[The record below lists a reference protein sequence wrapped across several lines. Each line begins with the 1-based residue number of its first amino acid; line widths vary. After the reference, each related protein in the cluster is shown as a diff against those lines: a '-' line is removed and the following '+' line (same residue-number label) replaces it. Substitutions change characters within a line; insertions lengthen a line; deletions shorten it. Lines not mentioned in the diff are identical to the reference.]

1 MEKKIIFNNP
11 EVVGSEFKNIDKLS
25 NFKHFSGNGYF
36 TNKCNNWLVK
46 NLKCEESLLVHSC
59 TAALE
64 ISAILLNL
72 KPGDEIIMP
81 SYTFVSTANAFALRG
96 AKIVFVDI
104 DEETLNI
111 IPKLIEKKITKKTK
125 AVVIVHYAG
134 VSCEMDEIKKIT
146 KKNKII
152 LVEDAAQALL
162 SKYKGK
168 PLGSFGDLATI
179 SFHETKN
186 IHCGQGGALLI
197 NNKKFVRRAKII
209 KDKGT
214 NRDDFNKK
222 IVKKYTWVDLGSSY
236 SLSEINAAF
245 LYSQLKKA
253 KEITKKRIK
262 IWRTY
267 NKLFLKLE
275 KNYPIVRPCVPKYAG
290 INGHSYF
297 IFVKKN
303 IRNDMLH
310 FLNKKNIMAL
320 FHYIP
325 LHSSPYG
332 KKILKSNFILVNT
345 DLKAASMI
353 RLPMHLHIKEREIKH
368 ISNIIFE
375 YFKKQKI

>member
-1 MEKKIIFNNP
+1 MKKKIIFNIAKFDK
-11 EVVGSEFKNIDKLS
+11 GDLKNINNLIS
-25 NFKHFSGNGYF
+25 LKHYSGNGYY
-36 TNKCNNWLVK
+36 TKKCNNWLVK
-46 NLKCEESLLVHSC
+46 NLKCKESLLVHSC

-96 AKIVFVDI
+96 AKIVFVDV
-104 DEETLNI
+104 DKETLNI
-111 IPKLIEKKITKKTK
+111 NPKLIEKKITKKTK
-125 AVVIVHYAG
+125 AIVIVHYAG
-134 VSCEMDEIKKIT
+134 VSCEMDKIKKIT
-146 KKNKII
+146 KKNRITLI
-152 LVEDAAQALL
+152 EDAAQALL

-186 IHCGQGGALLI
+186 IHCGEGGALLI
-197 NNKKFVRRAKII
+197 NNKKFIRRAKII

-236 SLSEINAAF
+236 SLSEINGAF

-253 KEITKKRIK
+253 KEITKKRIN
-262 IWRTY
+262 IWHTY
-267 NKLFLKLE
+267 NKFFLKLE
-275 KNYPIVRPCVPKYAG
+275 KKYQITRPFVPKYAG

-303 IRNDMLH
+303 LRNDMLN
-310 FLNKKNIMAL
+310 FLNKNNIMAL

-332 KKILKSNFILVNT
+332 KKLLKTNFTLENT
-345 DLKAASMI
+345 DLKAASII
-353 RLPMHLHIKEREIKH
+353 RLPMHLYIKEREIKH
-368 ISNIIFE
+368 ISNKVIEF
-375 YFKKQKI
+375 FKKQKK

>member
-1 MEKKIIFNNP
+1 MKKKIIFNVP
-11 EVVGSEFKNIDKLS
+11 KFEKYDLKNINNLIS
-25 NFKHFSGNGYF
+25 LKHYSGNGYF
-36 TNKCNNWLVK
+36 TNKCNQWLVK
-46 NLKCEESLLVHSC
+46 NLECKESLLVHSC

-72 KPGDEIIMP
+72 KAGDEIIMP
-81 SYTFVSTANAFALRG
+81 SYTFVSTANAFVLRG
-96 AKIVFVDI
+96 AKIVFIDVDKK
-104 DEETLNI
+104 TLNI
-111 IPKLIEKKITKKTK
+111 NPKLIEKKITKKTK
-125 AVVIVHYAG
+125 AIVIVHYAG
-134 VSCEMDEIKKIT
+134 VSCEMEKIKKIT
-146 KKNKII
+146 KKNRII
-152 LVEDAAQALL
+152 LIEDAAQALL

-186 IHCGQGGALLI
+186 IHCGEGGALLI
-197 NNKKFVRRAKII
+197 NNKKFIRRAKII

-253 KEITKKRIK
+253 KEITRKRIN

-267 NKLFLKLE
+267 NKFFYKLE
-275 KNYPIVRPCVPKYAG
+275 KKYQITRPFVPKYAG

-297 IFVKKN
+297 IFIKKN
-303 IRNDMLH
+303 LRNNMLN

-332 KKILKSNFILVNT
+332 KKLSTTNFTLKNT
-345 DLKAASMI
+345 DLKAASII
-353 RLPMHLHIKEREIKH
+353 RLPMHLYIKEREIKH
-368 ISNIIFE
+368 ISNKVIE
-375 YFKKQKI
+375 YFKNQNK